1 MKQIITSVLIL
12 LVFPTLSYAAVIK
25 FVTGDELTVKI
36 IEKTASY
43 LKVNHE
49 VLGELTIENKNVLTI
64 QDSTQ
69 VQMSVTETKEQTI
82 DKDDG
87 LFGMGLLADW
97 QRNFTLG
104 LNGQQSNSDSLDLH
118 TAFAADYDND
128 DKRWN
133 FGFHYNFSQE
143 DGKST
148 HDDINIYLNRDW
160 LMPDTHWLYFA
171 TVKYDWDKFKSW
183 DYRLTAIAGVGY
195 EFIEQ
200 QNFSLI
206 GRSGIAGKK
215 NFGSD
220 EDEFEPELMLGLEST
235 WAISRI
241 QSLSF
246 KTEFFSPFEHASDI
260 RNLSKLDW
268 KFKLDSKM
276 DLSFKLG
283 LENEY
288 ESVVAVDS
296 KHNDF
301 KYRAAIV
308 WGL

>member
-1 MKQIITSVLIL
+1 MKKLITSILIL
-12 LVFPTLSYAAVIK
+12 LVFPILSYAAAIK
-25 FVTGDELTVKI
+25 LVTGDELRGEI

-43 LKVNHE
+43 LKVSHG
-49 VLGELTIENKNVLTI
+49 VLGELTIENKNIIAINESVP
-64 QDSTQ
+64 
-69 VQMSVTETKEQTI
+69 VQMSVADIKEQTI
-82 DKDDG
+82 VKDDG
-87 LFGMGLLADW
+87 LFGTGLLADW

-104 LNGQQSNSDSLDLH
+104 VNGQQSNSDSLDLH
-118 TAFAADYDND
+118 TAFTADYDND
-128 DKRWN
+128 GKRWN
-133 FGFHYNFSQE
+133 FGFNYNFSQE
-143 DGKST
+143 DGEST

-160 LMPDTHWLYFA
+160 LKPDTQWLYFA
-171 TVKYDWDKFKSW
+171 TAKYDWDKFKSW

-200 QNFSLI
+200 ENFSLI

-220 EDEFEPELMLGLEST
+220 EDEFELELMLGLET
-235 WAISRI
+235 AWTISKI
-241 QSLSF
+241 QSLNF
-246 KTEFFSPFEHASDI
+246 KTEFFSPFEHASDF

-268 KFKLDSKM
+268 KFKLDSIM

-288 ESVVAVDS
+288 ESVVDVDS